1 MNAAVAR
8 DLGTKL
14 VLCSGTDAGN
24 EEMRS
29 LIPSVNYVLATKS
42 KGRELGVPFK
52 DPLTFQKELVY
63 KVRDAILDR
72 ENIQT
77 ITDFS
82 GENTWEVK
90 LNKDAPEHC
99 PH

>member
-24 EEMRS
+24 DEMKR
-29 LIPSVNYVLATKS
+29 LIPGVHYVLATKS
-42 KGRELGVPFK
+42 KGRELGVAVK
-52 DPLTFQKELVY
+52 DPKTFQKDLVK
-63 KVRDAILDR
+63 KVRNAILDR
-72 ENIQT
+72 ANIKT
-77 ITDFS
+77 IESFS
-82 GENTWEVK
+82 GKNTWEVL
-90 LNKDAPEHC
+90 LNMDAPKHC